1 MKPNVPYHLALLEGR
16 IARNFYRMALPKIV
30 GRSIRVPR
38 DLSFDVY
45 AYSGENS
52 LPEQVASVR
61 SFLTYAGR
69 PQQFTI
75 VSDGS
80 YSNASI
86 ELLERIDSCVRVERH
101 APALPAGLPEN
112 VQSFLSSHFTG
123 RQLTLIMS
131 LPSKGPAIYTDSD
144 VLFFP
149 GAGAIEDVAKT
160 QSVSAFYLADCVF
173 AGDERLI
180 RDSAEKESPVN
191 MGFLLFFQKL
201 DWSLGVERL
210 MTLAGLPNFFTTQT
224 ATHLSMHAN
233 NARPFDPHK
242 FVLQVDDQTIYRD
255 RHASSTIAM
264 RHYVNNVRHKFWTT
278 LAHRG
283 FL

>member
-1 MKPNVPYHLALLEGR
+1 MKPNVPYHLALLAGR
-16 IARNFYRMALPKIV
+16 VARNFYRMALPKIV
-30 GRSIRVPR
+30 RHSVRVPR
-38 DLSFDVY
+38 DLSLEVY

-61 SFLTYAGR
+61 SFLAYAGR
-69 PQQFTI
+69 PEKFII

-86 ELLERIDSCVRVERH
+86 ELLERIDNCVRVEKS
-101 APALPAGLPEN
+101 APPLPSGLPEN
-112 VQSFLSSHFTG
+112 VQSFLTNHFTG

-131 LPSKGPAIYTDSD
+131 LPSKRPAIYADSD
-144 VLFFP
+144 ILFFP
-149 GAGAIEDVAKT
+149 GAGVIEDVAKT
-160 QSVSAFYLADCVF
+160 QSVSAFYLADCIF
-173 AGDERLI
+173 AADERLI
-180 RDSAEKESPVN
+180 RNPIEKKNPVN
-191 MGFLLFFQKL
+191 MGFLLLFQRL
-201 DWSLGVERL
+201 DWSVGVERL

-255 RHASSTIAM
+255 RHAGSAIAM